1 MLTTTLVIS
10 AASSALPTSLWGWEL
25 MRRRRVELQYNIRVA
40 QSLGH
45 AATLRD
51 HETGAHNYRVAYLS
65 SLFGEASGLGRAE
78 MRGLMKG
85 AFLHDVGKIGIPD
98 NILLKEGPLDE
109 AELVVMREHPSM
121 GVKLLADMP
130 WFQDAIPVVLH
141 HHERFD
147 GTGYPDALAGE
158 AIPLAARIFSVIDVF
173 DALLASRAYKAAF
186 SLQKTLQTLDDESA
200 SHFDP
205 AIINRFLKLAPAFFD
220 LVAGLSEQE
229 LRAMLETRRRKMF
242 GI

>member
-1 MLTTTLVIS
+1 
-10 AASSALPTSLWGWEL
+10 
-25 MRRRRVELQYNIRVA
+25 
-40 QSLGH
+40 
-45 AATLRD
+45 
-51 HETGAHNYRVAYLS
+51 
-65 SLFGEASGLGRAE
+65 
-78 MRGLMKG
+78 MKG